1 MKKSR
6 NKGRLESSGTR
17 TLILEQLGLTPRVVE
32 YYVEVGLVEEPF
44 TDEDWAELRRIRR
57 LQEDLGLD
65 EVGIEI
71 ALRMRRRIMA
81 LQMEINRLE
90 AERDQMEHALR
101 MFRQIFDP
109 GYPRL
114 PGE

>member
-6 NKGRLESSGTR
+6 NEGHSEAAATR
-17 TLILEQLGLTPRVVE
+17 TLILRQLGLAPHAVE

-44 TDEDWAELRRIRR
+44 TEEDWAELRRIRR

-81 LQMEINRLE
+81 LQMEIDRLE
-90 AERDQMEHALR
+90 AERAQMERALR
-101 MFRQIFDP
+101 MFRRIFDP

>member
-6 NKGRLESSGTR
+6 HEGHLESATTR
-17 TLILEQLGLTPRVVE
+17 TLILERLGLTPHVVE
-32 YYVEVGLVEEPF
+32 YYIEVGLVEEPF
-44 TDEDWAELRRIRR
+44 TEEDWAELRRIRR

-81 LQMEINRLE
+81 LQMEVNRLE
-90 AERDQMEHALR
+90 AERSQMERALR
-101 MFRQIFDP
+101 VFQQIFDP

>member
-6 NKGRLESSGTR
+6 YEGQKIVVLD
-17 TLILEQLGLTPRVVE
+17 QLGLTPHMVE

-44 TDEDWAELRRIRR
+44 TEEDWAELRRIRR

-90 AERDQMEHALR
+90 AARAEMEYALHIL
-101 MFRQIFDP
+101 RQIFEP